1 MEEIKKYNRLEYL
14 YPNITD
20 LKRKEWLKNATF
32 LITVNDSN
40 ILPLT
45 FEEYIQWGDLKKR
58 LQIYNTENK
67 NITKEVNKEDYET
80 WKKYGTELYNF
91 LYDTSY
97 YDTNILHKI
106 AVYLSKNPLA
116 LPHFIQKHA
125 LQIIGKM
132 LQLDENCVDLY
143 SETYLKERKEDF
155 FKIYSCER
163 KNGNVSEGTYRINNF
178 FGKYNLSLFLG
189 VVEELLDLGINL
201 KEYRFT
207 SLKNSN
213 TYKESESSDLWNKTI
228 IENIKKERSEE
239 YLRNDN
245 IKIKPQE
252 LLDLL
257 SFDNLDSFLEKVVC
271 LTQREAV
278 AYLIEDEYTIDPKE
292 MFAFSDKEVY
302 KKKTM
307 SIFPQEKLITVDAL
321 CQRIHQKLI
330 NVQIETRKVFL
341 AEKVETL
348 GNIIGL
354 NLFQAFFKEDRIK
367 EIIQKETLYEN
378 TMNKLDEYL
387 KMYTISKETTNK
399 NSETLLSDLEQF
411 LLNFLKKDK
420 KSSAEEEIEDL
431 KKQVQDIHDRLN
443 RQDET
448 IKKYIKQI
456 EFYIENGGAIPRE
469 ASKSLSKECI
479 MGLLKE
485 HRKSMKNPI
494 KKYRIILLM
503 VTAGIMSRLFLE
515 RTPSS
520 LTIKPPTVKE
530 NLVLQREELT
540 LQKIAE
546 ERRKHF
552 ILKKQENSQIE
563 IKDNLFLG
571 RTINE
576 KKERIS
582 YYPDIYQETPMGY
595 KEEAGI
601 VIAYFALKDENGTLK
616 KAGSFRNQESLN
628 EFLKTNDPMD
638 FEWKAAVCAGKTQ
651 TEMLEI
657 LKTNG
662 EVPYDFTDY
671 FIDINITEN
680 QKKYIYK

>member
-1 MEEIKKYNRLEYL
+1 
-14 YPNITD
+14 
-20 LKRKEWLKNATF
+20 
-32 LITVNDSN
+32 
-40 ILPLT
+40 
-45 FEEYIQWGDLKKR
+45 
-58 LQIYNTENK
+58 
-67 NITKEVNKEDYET
+67 
-80 WKKYGTELYNF
+80 
-91 LYDTSY
+91 
-97 YDTNILHKI
+97 
-106 AVYLSKNPLA
+106 
-116 LPHFIQKHA
+116 
-125 LQIIGKM
+125 
-132 LQLDENCVDLY
+132 
-143 SETYLKERKEDF
+143 
-155 FKIYSCER
+155 
-163 KNGNVSEGTYRINNF
+163 
-178 FGKYNLSLFLG
+178 
-189 VVEELLDLGINL
+189 
-201 KEYRFT
+201 
-207 SLKNSN
+207 
-213 TYKESESSDLWNKTI
+213 
-228 IENIKKERSEE
+228 
-239 YLRNDN
+239 
-245 IKIKPQE
+245 
-252 LLDLL
+252 
-257 SFDNLDSFLEKVVC
+257 
-271 LTQREAV
+271 
-278 AYLIEDEYTIDPKE
+278 
-292 MFAFSDKEVY
+292 
-302 KKKTM
+302 
-307 SIFPQEKLITVDAL
+307 
-321 CQRIHQKLI
+321 
-330 NVQIETRKVFL
+330 
-341 AEKVETL
+341 
-348 GNIIGL
+348 
-354 NLFQAFFKEDRIK
+354 
-367 EIIQKETLYEN
+367 
-378 TMNKLDEYL
+378 
-387 KMYTISKETTNK
+387 
-399 NSETLLSDLEQF
+399 
-411 LLNFLKKDK
+411 
-420 KSSAEEEIEDL
+420 
-431 KKQVQDIHDRLN
+431 
-443 RQDET
+443 
-448 IKKYIKQI
+448 
-456 EFYIENGGAIPRE
+456 
-469 ASKSLSKECI
+469 

-552 ILKKQENSQIE
+552 ILKKQENFQFE

-576 KKERIS
+576 KEERIS